1 MDATPAPYPDYHSE
15 PTEVAAAY
23 RVALW
28 EQPEHPDIDPE
39 RVGWHE
45 MTFDLPEAQDVR
57 EAIEWAEAALAAGK
71 GPLSEDGVSV
81 QDREYVI
88 FAKVPRDK
96 RWLQV
101 AGWNPTCLPDPPLNL
116 RRIKGHS

>member
-1 MDATPAPYPDYHSE
+1 MDARLAPYPDYHNE
-15 PTEVAAAY
+15 PSTVAAAY

-28 EQPEHPDIDPE
+28 EQPEHPEIDRE
-39 RVGWHE
+39 RLAWHE
-45 MTFDLPEAQDVR
+45 MTFDLNGAQDVR

-71 GPLSEDGVSV
+71 GPLSEDGVPV

-88 FAKVPRDK
+88 YAKVPRND

-101 AGWNPTCLPDPPLNL
+101 AGWVPSRPFDYPANL
-116 RRIKGHS
+116 RRLGH